1 MQQQQFQI
9 SNEILLQLIVWLG
22 SVSVGLLFTIGSII
36 LYVFRKS
43 TEDNDSEHCRIE
55 TDNESEHIRI
65 EKIISDKF
73 GEIASNLC
81 IFRKEIR
88 SDIKDV
94 HARIDSHLEVE

>member
-9 SNEILLQLIVWLG
+9 SNEILLQIIVWLG
-22 SVSVGLLFTIGSII
+22 SVSIGLLFTIGGII

-43 TEDNDSEHCRIE
+43 TKDNDSEHCRIE
-55 TDNESEHIRI
+55 TDNNSEHIRI
-65 EKIISDKF
+65 EKTITDKCSEIS
-73 GEIASNLC
+73 SNLC

-88 SDIKDV
+88 DDIKGV